1 MVTDDWPQI
10 AKLEWFTKRIRKLP
24 GKIKVI
30 LLGCVL
36 LFISLITD
44 DSGIQNDL
52 NHTFEYI
59 AAFIEMEAL
68 YSLQFIN
75 LSIITCL
82 KYNIRQ
88 E

>member
-10 AKLEWFTKRIRKLP
+10 AKLEWLTKRIRKLP

-30 LLGCVL
+30 LLGCVSL
-36 LFISLITD
+36 SISLITD

-52 NHTFEYI
+52 NHTFEYL

-82 KYNIRQ
+82 KYNISQ
-88 E
+88 K

>member
-36 LFISLITD
+36 LFISLTTD
-44 DSGIQNDL
+44 DSGFQNDL

-59 AAFIEMEAL
+59 AAFIEVEAL

-75 LSIITCL
+75 LSIITF
-82 KYNIRQ
+82 KNTI
-88 E
+88 